1 MEKEFWSCTFQIT
14 NNTGVDQTV
23 WVRRLVCPFLAI
35 RQQSQGFLRRCPYD
49 VEAQASWPPPG
60 YALIVKYLSCSYIT
74 YNFIKVGT
82 RFSYC
87 APVFGQFRGIL
98 DTFLNT
104 ELIFLRIPREL
115 VIIYLCKRTPYGIT
129 ALVFISICSSR
140 PFPFTARKCFQKAR
154 LDPEGVLFFRGGGH

>member
-1 MEKEFWSCTFQIT
+1 MMLKP
-14 NNTGVDQTV
+14 
-23 WVRRLVCPFLAI
+23 RLPGLRLATPWLWNI
-35 RQQSQGFLRRCPYD
+35 FH
-49 VEAQASWPPPG
+49 A
-60 YALIVKYLSCSYIT
+60 CSYIT

-154 LDPEGVLFFRGGGH
+154 LDPEGVLFLGVGGTESRMLEPSVGSSERGRGEYERGSNPRIFWK

>member
-1 MEKEFWSCTFQIT
+1 M
-14 NNTGVDQTV
+14 
-23 WVRRLVCPFLAI
+23 
-35 RQQSQGFLRRCPYD
+35 
-49 VEAQASWPPPG
+49 
-60 YALIVKYLSCSYIT
+60 
-74 YNFIKVGT
+74 GT

-98 DTFLNT
+98 VTFLNT

-140 PFPFTARKCFQKAR
+140 PFLFTARKCFQKAR
-154 LDPEGVLFFRGGGH
+154 LHPEWVLFLGVGALKAECLNRALEAASGGGESMRGDRTPGFFENKSMSLRMHFKPIFPYSIISTLSKVRHPSY